1 MNFDPTT
8 ATPIDSVAGNSVIA
22 PRPIYDPNTGTW
34 REGRTS
40 APVFDPSTA
49 VPAEP
54 SPSFD
59 PSTAQPIDF
68 GDVDAGS
75 DSTAG
80 STYGIGRLLSR
91 AGRTAASRALD
102 LGALIQSATPSGIAE
117 NVTAQIM
124 GNTAQ
129 AQGSLSSLVTGT
141 PPQQRAPTT
150 TEQIRDVARDIAP
163 APAAKDDYAGRT
175 ADFVGGVVPDL
186 TAAVLSGGT
195 SLGESV
201 LARVGSGALS
211 MALPAAENARQRYES
226 GVAAGQDRV
235 DALGG
240 AAVTAAGT
248 LATGAVPASVGAS
261 LLTRVGTGAVIGAG
275 TSEIQRRAENA
286 VSPDSLQRDFDP
298 FDAVAGAVFGGTV
311 GGMHGVA
318 PRADGHHDV
327 LAGGPS
333 RSDFSLDRADPRAVR
348 STFDPTT
355 ARPVAAGAT
364 APAVDAIGAARSALD
379 AQLGDVSDFD
389 AAWPIAQRVADQH
402 GVAVD
407 DLLPTPD
414 WMREPAQDDAGAAPQ
429 AVANDAAPQGFDA
442 STATPV
448 QPESPAESNTPNI
461 PQARAQE
468 VQDALAGLER
478 AGLDAETLAT
488 VRAKLMDEPRAE
500 STANTNTEVDSA
512 RAGTEAA
519 AQDSTAQRTPDA
531 DASVPGRT
539 DETLDVLIDRAQ
551 AAGATLGE
559 ITAASRSPDEAAA
572 AQALRELIARKDEPA
587 PTDAPLDPKGAKFSR
602 ASTPVRTDDGVLE
615 GWTRLAQHDEAF
627 RHTVSDK
634 TDLPGTIR
642 DAIPG
647 ATIAHSSD
655 LAEGNVEP
663 ADRAWRVTMPG
674 AGEARIFQKGREVWI
689 DVADLEQGQ
698 AGQRVYNA
706 AANYAHNAGKVFV
719 GDPAGLSTIA
729 LKRRTENMLS
739 SALKYGTTK
748 HLRPHD
754 RQLIGNRTIGVPPLR
769 WKEGDDA
776 HNMRELMRTS
786 YATTL
791 HEFPEIEGMTYNPE
805 TERFEREDGTEVTD
819 AQFRDIAASRR
830 APGPPRPDDG
840 PDVQALRNAST
851 AGSSTLKR
859 AVLTGTLV
867 RREGSEGGRELL
879 ARLSAGDAEHPA
891 GEPVPQQL
899 KRILYRRPE
908 AAAEQRG
915 EALPERQHLSVDAV
929 DAIANEL
936 IAQYKGNLPLRAH
949 VRESIEELYGRGSEE
964 KVGPI
969 TGAYHSDRGLLALA
983 ANRLSDRAAVET
995 TFRHEVLGHYGMDTL
1010 APRDRSAI
1018 LKAISDARNEP
1029 SLKAAWEKVD
1039 RNYADKDEATKAEEV
1054 FASLAEQDRGAGGRM
1069 WDRILTMLNVALRTV
1084 GLVKSVIT
1092 RAELHDLARTIGD
1105 RIRRGDATRQS
1116 GDLTAGEGSARFSR
1130 SELPRTDLDG
1140 AQQAALDKIGVSK
1153 ESLPRKVERLAS
1165 RWRES
1170 AAQGLVDQFAP
1181 IKDLDPVAYM
1191 QARLS
1196 RGVDGAVE
1204 ATFLHGTPK
1213 LTDGALDIDHD
1224 GKGLRGVLTD
1234 LAGEH
1239 DLFLAWIAGNR
1250 AERLAKE
1257 GRERLFSA
1265 GDIRALKGLNLGK
1278 MVDGRSRVAV
1288 YARALTEFNRYQ
1300 RAVLDVAEQ
1309 SGLINSESRAN
1320 WANEFYIPFKR
1331 IDTGENGSLDPTDL
1345 APPRVSKGTPEPVEE
1360 LKGGTDRLGD
1370 LLSNTLDTWNKLLV
1384 SSMRNQAATKALAA
1398 AEKLG
1403 EARKLEEPTKDS
1415 LRVRI
1420 DGKPVHYE
1428 VDDPLLVDALTML
1441 NFNGWQSPALR
1452 IMSKFK
1458 RVLSFGVT
1466 LSPSFRVRNLL
1477 RDTVSALAISDHT
1490 GRNPL
1495 RNIVDGWSATKEG
1508 SATDIKL
1515 LAGGGK
1521 VRFGAL
1527 TDGGRAVAAKRLI
1540 RSGVDGSQILDTP
1553 AKVKKALGEAWHWYQ
1568 EMGDRGESVNRAV
1581 IYDRARAAGKSHL
1594 EASYEARD
1602 LLDFTMSGK
1611 WAAVRLL
1618 TQTVPFL
1625 NARIQGLYRLGRGAK
1640 ANPQRFSAV
1649 TGAVALASVTLYLAQ
1664 RDDEDYKALPDYARD
1679 SYWIVKL
1686 GDKMLYI
1693 PKPFEIGALGTVA
1706 ERSVELAVAGDDYR
1720 ARDFATSLYSI
1731 AVDQLAMNPIP
1742 QAVRPALESAFNY
1755 DTFRGK
1761 PIDSE
1766 GQERL
1771 PPAQRYT
1778 SRTSAAAIAIGRATN
1793 TSPNQIEHL
1802 VGGYLGWL
1810 GTQALSVADVMAR
1823 RLTDLP
1829 PNPNRDATKIRN
1841 WPLLG
1846 DFVKEAAGGSSKY
1859 VERLYSAQQQLEQQ
1873 YAGVREAAL
1882 AGDDAEAERMGQGL
1896 DKLGTYRGGAKALA
1910 SIRAEIRQVENDKS
1924 LTTAERRARLDEL
1937 NLQRNRVA
1945 REVDVEARARP

>member
-8 ATPIDSVAGNSVIA
+8 ATPIDSVAANSVVA

-34 REGRTS
+34 REGRPS
-40 APVFDPSTA
+40 APAFDPSTA
-49 VPAEP
+49 VPAAP
-54 SPSFD
+54 SPAFD
-59 PSTAQPIDF
+59 PSTAQPVDDRRDVGAAESF
-68 GDVDAGS
+68 GRAAKETAYDTAGFVNKLLGVGPVLYDAGKS
-75 DSTAG
+75 AITGTTSTEAQDAWFGSMVDPAEQQRQAAAINPQTERQSLGSKLAGAGGHLAVDLPMMVATGGEGAVADAAGPVTRLANAFAHSAGATLVPGTRHAADEAQDVLASGGSGVQAAG
-80 STYGIGRLLSR
+80 SA
-91 AGRTAASRALD
+91 AGSF
-102 LGALIQSATPSGIAE
+102 AT
-117 NVTAQIM
+117 
-124 GNTAQ
+124 
-129 AQGSLSSLVTGT
+129 
-141 PPQQRAPTT
+141 
-150 TEQIRDVARDIAP
+150 DVALNAAPIAV
-163 APAAKDDYAGRT
+163 KG
-175 ADFVGGVVPDL
+175 DL
-186 TAAVLSGGT
+186 LTRL
-195 SLGESV
+195 
-201 LARVGSGALS
+201 GSGAAVGAASAEAGRDAHNLFADEQHQQAFDPD
-211 MALPAAENARQRYES
+211 ALAVGALQGA
-226 GVAAGQDRV
+226 
-235 DALGG
+235 ALGG
-240 AAVTAAGT
+240 T
-248 LATGAVPASVGAS
+248 LG
-261 LLTRVGTGAVIGAG
+261 
-275 TSEIQRRAENA
+275 E
-286 VSPDSLQRDFDP
+286 
-298 FDAVAGAVFGGTV
+298 
-311 GGMHGVA
+311 
-318 PRADGHHDV
+318 RAD
-327 LAGGPS
+327 LQPT
-333 RSDFSLDRADPRAVR
+333 R
-348 STFDPTT
+348 STFGPTT
-355 ARPVAAGAT
+355 AQQAPAGAG
-364 APAVDAIGAARSALD
+364 APSVDAIGAARSALD
-379 AQLGDVSDFD
+379 AQLGDVADFD
-389 AAWPIAQRVADQH
+389 AARPIAQRVADQH

-414 WMREPAQDDAGAAPQ
+414 WMREPAQDDAGAPPQ
-429 AVANDAAPQGFDA
+429 SAATNAAPLGFDA

-448 QPESPAESNTPNI
+448 QLESPAESNTPNI

-559 ITAASRSPDEAAA
+559 ITAASRSPNEAAA

-587 PTDAPLDPKGAKFSR
+587 PTDVPLDPKGAKFSR
-602 ASTPVRTDDGVLE
+602 ASTPVRADDGVLE

-634 TDLPGTIR
+634 TDLPGIIR

-647 ATIAHSSD
+647 ASIAHSSD

-754 RQLIGNRTIGVPPLR
+754 RQLIGNRTIGVPPLQ
-769 WKEGDDA
+769 WKEGDDS

-791 HEFPEIEGMTYNPE
+791 HEFPEIEGMTYNPQ
-805 TERFEREDGTEVTD
+805 TERFEREDGAEVTD
-819 AQFRDIAASRR
+819 EQFDQLAASRR
-830 APGPPRPDDG
+830 PYGPPRPNDG

-851 AGSSTLKR
+851 AGVSTLKR

-879 ARLSAGDAEHPA
+879 ARLGAGDAEHPA
-891 GEPVPQQL
+891 GQPLPQPL
-899 KRILYRRPE
+899 KQILYRRPE

-915 EALPERQHLSVDAV
+915 EALPEGQHLSADEVES
-929 DAIANEL
+929 IANEL

-964 KVGPI
+964 TVGPI

-983 ANRLSDRAAVET
+983 ANRLPDRAAVET

-1010 APRDRSAI
+1010 APADRAAI

-1039 RNYADKDEATKAEEV
+1039 RAYADKDETTKAEEV
-1054 FASLAEQDRGAGGRM
+1054 FASLAEQDRGAGGRV
-1069 WDRILTMLNVALRTV
+1069 WDRILTKLNAALRKV
-1084 GLVKSVIT
+1084 GLVKSVVT
-1092 RAELHDLARTIGD
+1092 RAELHDLAHTIGD
-1105 RIRRGDATRQS
+1105 RIRRGEATKQS
-1116 GDLTAGEGSARFSR
+1116 GDGAEAEGGARFSR
-1130 SELPRTDLDG
+1130 AAQPARSLD
-1140 AQQAALDKIGVSK
+1140 AQQVAALDKIGARP
-1153 ESLPRKVERLAS
+1153 ESLRAKVDRLTS
-1165 RWRES
+1165 SWREK
-1170 AAQGLVDQFAP
+1170 AVQGLVDQFDP
-1181 IKDLDPVAYM
+1181 IKHLDPVAYM

-1204 ATFLHGTPK
+1204 AAFLHGPPK
-1213 LTDGALDIDHD
+1213 LTDGALDVEHD
-1224 GKGLRGVLTD
+1224 GKGLRGVLAD
-1234 LAGEH
+1234 LGGEH
-1239 DLFLAWIAGNR
+1239 DQFLAWVAGNR
-1250 AERLAKE
+1250 AERLTNE
-1257 GRERLFSA
+1257 GRERLFTDT
-1265 GDIRALKGLNLGK
+1265 DIAALKRLNHGTLP
-1278 MVDGRSRVAV
+1278 DGRSRYAA
-1288 YARALTEFNRYQ
+1288 YARANAELNRYQ
-1300 RAVLDVAEQ
+1300 KAVLDVAEHA
-1309 SGLINSESRAN
+1309 GLINADARKKWAQEYYVPFRRA
-1320 WANEFYIPFKR
+1320 
-1331 IDTGENGSLDPTDL
+1331 DVGEGGSLDPADL
-1345 APPRVSKGTPEPVEE
+1345 VPPRAKKGTPEPVEQ
-1360 LKGGTDRLGD
+1360 LKGGAQPLGD
-1370 LLSNTLDTWNKLLV
+1370 LLSNVLENWNRLLA
-1384 SSMRNQAATKALAA
+1384 SSMRNLAATKALAA

-1403 EARKLEEPTKDS
+1403 EARKLEEATKDS

-1420 DGKPVHYE
+1420 DGAPVHFE
-1428 VDDPLLVDALTML
+1428 VDDPLLVDAMTML
-1441 NFNGWQSPALR
+1441 QFNGYQSAALR
-1452 IMSKFK
+1452 VASRFK
-1458 RVLSFGVT
+1458 RMLSFGVT

-1490 GRNPL
+1490 GTNPL
-1495 RNIVDGWSATKEG
+1495 KNIVDGWNATKEG
-1508 SATDIKL
+1508 SATDVKL

-1540 RSGVDGSQILDTP
+1540 RSGVDESQILDTP
-1553 AKVKKALGEAWHWYQ
+1553 AKVKKALGKAWHAYQ
-1568 EMGDRGESVNRAV
+1568 ELGDRGESVNRAV
-1581 IYDRARAAGKSHL
+1581 IYDRARAVGKSHL

-1625 NARIQGLYRLGRGAK
+1625 NARIQGLYRLGRGAR

-1649 TGAVALASVTLYLAQ
+1649 TGAVALASVALYLAQ
-1664 RDDEDYKALPDYARD
+1664 RNDEDYKALPDYARD

-1686 GDKMLYI
+1686 GDNFLYI

-1720 ARDFATSLYSI
+1720 ARDFAASLYSI

-1778 SRTSAAAIAIGRATN
+1778 SRTSAAAIALGRATN
-1793 TSPNQIEHL
+1793 TSPNQIEHI

-1810 GTQALSVADVMAR
+1810 GTQALSVADVMVR
-1823 RLTDLP
+1823 PFTDLP

-1859 VERLYSAQQQLEQQ
+1859 VDRLYSVQQQLEQQ
-1873 YAGVREAAL
+1873 YAGAREAAR
-1882 AGDDAEAERMGQGL
+1882 AGDDAGAEAMEQGL
-1896 DKLGTYRGGAKALA
+1896 GKLGTYRGGTRALA
-1910 SIRAEIRQVENDKS
+1910 SILAEIRQVENDKS

-1945 REVDVEARARP
+1945 REVDAEARSAQ